1 MLKKLSVFLITGLM
15 GLTLAVG
22 QTTLKIE
29 WTGVPGQFEET
40 IKADTTSDGKQAHDI
55 YELEAGRIYLQLTE
69 LNVNSNLSIVGAA
82 PATTG
87 GMPAIIQP
95 ISNAEGA
102 SGFTGWPNGNFQV
115 YGDGTRLIVKNVI
128 LNGAAI
134 GQDFNLGSVASSRGD
149 ENRVHLD
156 NVVASHYVTFI
167 HSTYGTSSDFLFTNS
182 IAKAFTNGPGG
193 QYFGG
198 VSWGGG
204 SWMGT
209 IDTLVVENSTI
220 SNVIGEAIVV
230 YSQVDHGLINHNT
243 FANIVMGAIW
253 YRGQN
258 NMEVSNNLYYNTKS
272 HAQSTYDVSGW
283 GVWHKG
289 GAGQFMVMPEYTH
302 ADSLSLVG
310 TDTVN
315 HMARN
320 INYHHNV
327 WWHSQELTNFMTTTQ
342 PWSWPITVS
351 NITSDTTISGDDTT
365 VTFDTTSYDTTQADT
380 MLALELQS
388 LGIND
393 STKAALAQ
401 NRGVTIDA
409 TNIKADPGIKL
420 NSNYIKRQL
429 ARTLDFR
436 DDLQSNTAPFDG
448 VWWTYEP
455 DASYTSIM
463 WPVQNGIYNMS
474 YSSNSAAATAS
485 ATGGMVGDPRWFDF
499 DPKLSTDEVITPKR
513 FTLEQNYPNPF
524 NPTTTIE
531 FSLNT
536 ASPVKLTVF
545 DILGQEV
552 ATLVNEYKSV
562 GSHKIQWR
570 ANKMSSGIYY
580 YRLEADGFSKTH
592 KMVLMK

>member
-29 WTGVPGQFEET
+29 WSGVPGQFEET
-40 IKADTTSDGKQAHDI
+40 IKADTSSDGTQAHDI
-55 YELEAGRIYLQLTE
+55 YELEAGKIYLQLTE
-69 LNVNSNLSIVGAA
+69 LNVNSNIIIQGAA
-82 PATTG
+82 PAEAG
-87 GMPAIIQP
+87 GMPAVIQP
-95 ISNAEGA
+95 FANAEGA

-115 YGDGTRLIVKNVI
+115 YGNGTRLIVKNVI
-128 LNGAAI
+128 LNGAAL
-134 GQDFNLGSVASSRGD
+134 GQEFNLGSVASSRGD

-156 NVVASHYVTFI
+156 GVVASHYVTFI

-209 IDTLVVENSTI
+209 IDTLVVEHSTI

-258 NMEVSNNLYYNTKS
+258 NMTVSNNLYYNTKS

-302 ADSLSLVG
+302 KDSVSMVG
-310 TDTVN
+310 VDVVN

-320 INYHHNV
+320 INYHNNV
-327 WWHSQELTNFMTTTQ
+327 WWHSQELTDFMTKTE
-342 PWSWPITVS
+342 PWSWEVS
-351 NITSDTTISGDDTT
+351 ATSIDTT
-365 VTFDTTSYDTTQADT
+365 VSGTDTTYDTTTTITVVGDT
-380 MLALELQS
+380 MLPLEQQS
-388 LGIND
+388 LGVND
-393 STKAALAQ
+393 STKAAIAQ
-401 NRGVTIDA
+401 NRGVSIDA
-409 TNIKADPGIKL
+409 TNIKADPGIRL
-420 NSNYIKRQL
+420 SPNYIKRQL

-436 DDLQSNTAPFDG
+436 DDLKSNTAPFDG

-455 DASYTSIM
+455 DNSYISVA
-463 WPVQNGIYNMS
+463 WPVENKYYNMS
-474 YSSNSAAATAS
+474 YDKASAAATAS
-485 ATGGMVGDPRWFDF
+485 ATGGLVGDPRWFAMTE
-499 DPKLSTDEVITPKR
+499 LSVDEEVIAPKT

-524 NPTTTIE
+524 NPTTTIQ

-562 GSHKIQWR
+562 GSHKVQWR
-570 ANKMSSGIYY
+570 ANTMPSGVYY

>member
-29 WTGVPGQFEET
+29 WSGVPGQFEET
-40 IKADTTSDGKQAHDI
+40 IKADTSSDGTQAHDI
-55 YELEAGRIYLQLTE
+55 YELEAGKIYLQLTE
-69 LNVNSNLSIVGAA
+69 LNVNSNIIIQGAA
-82 PATTG
+82 PAEAG
-87 GMPAIIQP
+87 GMPAVIQP
-95 ISNAEGA
+95 FANAEGG

-115 YGDGTRLIVKNVI
+115 YGNGTRLIVKNVI
-128 LNGAAI
+128 LNGAAL
-134 GQDFNLGSVASSRGD
+134 GQEFNLGSVASSRGD

-156 NVVASHYVTFI
+156 GVVASHYVTFI

-209 IDTLVVENSTI
+209 IDTLVVEHSTI

-243 FANIVMGAIW
+243 FANIVMGALW

-258 NMEVSNNLYYNTKS
+258 NMTVSNNLYYNTKS

-302 ADSLSLVG
+302 KDSVSMVGADV
-310 TDTVN
+310 VN

-320 INYHHNV
+320 INYHNNV
-327 WWHSQELTNFMTTTQ
+327 WWHSQELTDFMTKTD
-342 PWSWPITVS
+342 PWSWEVS
-351 NITSDTTISGDDTT
+351 ATSIDTT
-365 VTFDTTSYDTTQADT
+365 VSGTDTTYDTTTTITVVGDT
-380 MLALELQS
+380 MLPLEQQS
-388 LGIND
+388 LGVND
-393 STKAALAQ
+393 STKAAIAQ
-401 NRGVTIDA
+401 NRGVSIDA
-409 TNIKADPGIKL
+409 TNIKADPGIRL
-420 NSNYIKRQL
+420 SPNYIKRQL

-436 DDLQSNTAPFDG
+436 DDLKSNTAPFDG

-455 DASYTSIM
+455 DNSYISVA
-463 WPVQNGIYNMS
+463 WPVMNKYYNMS
-474 YSSNSAAATAS
+474 YDKASAAATAS
-485 ATGGMVGDPRWFDF
+485 ATGGMVGDPRWFAMTE
-499 DPKLSTDEVITPKR
+499 LSVDEEVIAPKT

-524 NPTTTIE
+524 NPTTTIQ

-562 GSHKIQWR
+562 GSHKVQWR
-570 ANKMSSGIYY
+570 ANTMPSGVYY

>member
-29 WTGVPGQFEET
+29 WSGVPGQFEET
-40 IKADTTSDGKQAHDI
+40 IKADTSSDGTQAHDI
-55 YELEAGRIYLQLTE
+55 YELEAGKIYLQLTE
-69 LNVNSNLSIVGAA
+69 LNVNSNVIIQGAA
-82 PATTG
+82 PAEAG
-87 GMPAIIQP
+87 GMPAVIQP
-95 ISNAEGA
+95 FANAEGA

-115 YGDGTRLIVKNVI
+115 YGNGTRLIVKNVI
-128 LNGAAI
+128 LNGAAL
-134 GQDFNLGSVASSRGD
+134 GQEFNLGSVASSRGD

-156 NVVASHYVTFI
+156 GVVASHYVTFI

-209 IDTLVVENSTI
+209 IDTLVVEHSTI

-258 NMEVSNNLYYNTKS
+258 NMTVSNNLYYNTKS

-302 ADSLSLVG
+302 KDSVSMVG
-310 TDTVN
+310 VDVVS

-320 INYHHNV
+320 INYHNNV
-327 WWHSQELTNFMTTTQ
+327 WWHSQELTDFMTKTE
-342 PWSWPITVS
+342 PWSWEVS
-351 NITSDTTISGDDTT
+351 ATSIDTT
-365 VTFDTTSYDTTQADT
+365 VSGTDTTYDTTTTITVVGDT
-380 MLALELQS
+380 MLPLELQS
-388 LGIND
+388 LGVND
-393 STKAALAQ
+393 STKAAIAQ
-401 NRGVTIDA
+401 NRGVSIDA
-409 TNIKADPGIKL
+409 TNIKADPGIRL
-420 NSNYIKRQL
+420 SPNYIKTQL

-436 DDLQSNTAPFDG
+436 DDLTSNTAPFDG

-455 DASYTSIM
+455 DNSYISVA
-463 WPVQNGIYNMS
+463 WPVENKYYNMS
-474 YSSNSAAATAS
+474 YDKASAAATAS
-485 ATGGMVGDPRWFDF
+485 ATGGLVGDPRWFAMTE
-499 DPKLSTDEVITPKR
+499 LSVDEEVIAPKT

-524 NPTTTIE
+524 NPTTTIQ

-562 GSHKIQWR
+562 GSHKVQWR
-570 ANKMSSGIYY
+570 ANTMPSGVYY

>member
-29 WTGVPGQFEET
+29 WSGVPGQFEET
-40 IKADTTSDGKQAHDI
+40 LKADTSSDGTQAHDI

-69 LNVNSNLSIVGAA
+69 LNVNSSLSIVGAA
-82 PATTG
+82 PAEAG
-87 GMPAIIQP
+87 GMPAVIQP
-95 ISNAEGA
+95 FANAEGA

-115 YGDGTRLIVKNVI
+115 YGNGTRLIVKNVI
-128 LNGAAI
+128 LNGAAL
-134 GQDFNLGSVASSRGD
+134 GQEFNLGSVASSRGD

-156 NVVASHYVTFI
+156 GVVASHYVTFI

-209 IDTLVVENSTI
+209 IDTLVVEHSTI

-243 FANIVMGAIW
+243 FANVVMGAIW

-258 NMEVSNNLYYNTKS
+258 NMTVSNNLYYNTKS

-302 ADSLSLVG
+302 KDSVSMVGADV
-310 TDTVN
+310 VN

-320 INYHHNV
+320 INYHNNV
-327 WWHSQELTNFMTTTQ
+327 WWHSQELTDFMTKTE
-342 PWSWPITVS
+342 PWSWEVS
-351 NITSDTTISGDDTT
+351 ATSIDTT
-365 VTFDTTSYDTTQADT
+365 VSGTDTTYDTTTTITVVGDT
-380 MLALELQS
+380 MLPLEQQS
-388 LGIND
+388 LGVND

-401 NRGVTIDA
+401 NRGVSIDA
-409 TNIKADPGIKL
+409 TNIKADPGIRL
-420 NSNYIKRQL
+420 SPNYIKTQL

-436 DDLQSNTAPFDG
+436 DDLKSNTAPFDG

-455 DASYTSIM
+455 DNSYISVA
-463 WPVQNGIYNMS
+463 WPVENKYYNMS
-474 YSSNSAAATAS
+474 YDKASAAATAS
-485 ATGGMVGDPRWFDF
+485 ATGGLVGDPRWFAMTE
-499 DPKLSTDEVITPKR
+499 LSVDEEVIAPKT

-524 NPTTTIE
+524 NPTTTIQ

-562 GSHKIQWR
+562 GSHKVQWR
-570 ANKMSSGIYY
+570 ANTMPSGVYY

>member
-29 WTGVPGQFEET
+29 WSGVPGQFEET
-40 IKADTTSDGKQAHDI
+40 IKADTTSDGIQAHDI
-55 YELEAGRIYLQLTE
+55 YELEAGKIYLQLTE
-69 LNVNSNLSIVGAA
+69 LNVNSNIIIQGAA
-82 PATTG
+82 PAEAG
-87 GMPAIIQP
+87 GMPAVIQP
-95 ISNAEGA
+95 FANAEGA

-115 YGDGTRLIVKNVI
+115 YGNGTRLIVKNVI
-128 LNGAAI
+128 LNGAAL
-134 GQDFNLGSVASSRGD
+134 GQEFNLGSVASSRGD

-156 NVVASHYVTFI
+156 GVVASHYVTFI

-209 IDTLVVENSTI
+209 IDTLVVEHSTI

-243 FANIVMGAIW
+243 FANIVMGALW

-258 NMEVSNNLYYNTKS
+258 NMTVSNNLYYNTKS

-302 ADSLSLVG
+302 KDSVSMVGADL
-310 TDTVN
+310 VN

-320 INYHHNV
+320 INYHNNV
-327 WWHSQELTNFMTTTQ
+327 WWHSQELTDFMTKTE
-342 PWSWPITVS
+342 PWSWEVS
-351 NITSDTTISGDDTT
+351 ATSIDTT
-365 VTFDTTSYDTTQADT
+365 VSGTDTTYDTTTTITVVGDT
-380 MLALELQS
+380 MLPLEQQS
-388 LGIND
+388 LGVND
-393 STKAALAQ
+393 STKAAIAQ
-401 NRGVTIDA
+401 NRGVSIDA
-409 TNIKADPGIKL
+409 TNIKADPGIRL
-420 NSNYIKRQL
+420 SPNYIKRQL

-436 DDLQSNTAPFDG
+436 DDLKSNTAPFDG

-455 DASYTSIM
+455 DNSYISVA
-463 WPVQNGIYNMS
+463 WPVENKYYNMS
-474 YSSNSAAATAS
+474 YDKASAAATAS
-485 ATGGMVGDPRWFDF
+485 ATGGLVGDPRWFAMTE
-499 DPKLSTDEVITPKR
+499 LSVDEEVIAPKT

-524 NPTTTIE
+524 NPTTTIQ

-562 GSHKIQWR
+562 GSHKVQWR
-570 ANKMSSGIYY
+570 ANTMPSGVYY

>member
-29 WTGVPGQFEET
+29 WSGVPGQFEET
-40 IKADTTSDGKQAHDI
+40 IKADTSSDGTQAHDI
-55 YELEAGRIYLQLTE
+55 YELEAGKIYLQLTE
-69 LNVNSNLSIVGAA
+69 LNVNSNIIIQGAA
-82 PATTG
+82 PAEAG
-87 GMPAIIQP
+87 GMPAVIQP
-95 ISNAEGA
+95 FANAEGA

-115 YGDGTRLIVKNVI
+115 YGNGTRLIVKNVI
-128 LNGAAI
+128 LNGAAL
-134 GQDFNLGSVASSRGD
+134 GQEFNLGSVASSRGD

-156 NVVASHYVTFI
+156 GVVASHYVTFI

-209 IDTLVVENSTI
+209 IDTLVVEHSTI

-243 FANIVMGAIW
+243 FANIVMGALW

-258 NMEVSNNLYYNTKS
+258 NMTVSNNLYYNTKS

-302 ADSLSLVG
+302 KDSVSMVGADL
-310 TDTVN
+310 VN

-320 INYHHNV
+320 INYHNNV
-327 WWHSQELTNFMTTTQ
+327 WWHSQELTDFMTKTE
-342 PWSWPITVS
+342 PWSWEVS
-351 NITSDTTISGDDTT
+351 ATSIDTT
-365 VTFDTTSYDTTQADT
+365 VSGTDTTYDTTTTITVVGDT
-380 MLALELQS
+380 MLPLEQQS
-388 LGIND
+388 LGVND
-393 STKAALAQ
+393 STKAAIAQ
-401 NRGVTIDA
+401 NRGVSIDA
-409 TNIKADPGIKL
+409 TNIKADPGIRL
-420 NSNYIKRQL
+420 SPNYIKTQL

-436 DDLQSNTAPFDG
+436 DDLKSNTAPFDG

-455 DASYTSIM
+455 DNSYISVA
-463 WPVQNGIYNMS
+463 WPVENKYYNMS
-474 YSSNSAAATAS
+474 YDKASAAATAS
-485 ATGGMVGDPRWFDF
+485 ATGGLVGDPRWFAMTE
-499 DPKLSTDEVITPKR
+499 LSVDEEVIAPKT

-524 NPTTTIE
+524 NPTTTIQ

-562 GSHKIQWR
+562 GSHKVQWR
-570 ANKMSSGIYY
+570 ANTMPSGVYY

>member
-29 WTGVPGQFEET
+29 WSGVPGQFEET
-40 IKADTTSDGKQAHDI
+40 IKADTSSDGTQAHDI
-55 YELEAGRIYLQLTE
+55 YELEAGKIYLQLTE
-69 LNVNSNLSIVGAA
+69 LNVNSNIIIQGAA
-82 PATTG
+82 PAEAG
-87 GMPAIIQP
+87 GMPAVIQP
-95 ISNAEGA
+95 FANAEGG

-115 YGDGTRLIVKNVI
+115 YGNGTRLIVKNVI
-128 LNGAAI
+128 LNGAAL
-134 GQDFNLGSVASSRGD
+134 GQEFNLGSVASSRGD

-156 NVVASHYVTFI
+156 GVVASHYVTFI

-209 IDTLVVENSTI
+209 IDTLVVEHSTI

-258 NMEVSNNLYYNTKS
+258 NMTVSNNLYYNTKS

-302 ADSLSLVG
+302 KDSVSMVGADV
-310 TDTVN
+310 VN

-320 INYHHNV
+320 INYHNNV
-327 WWHSQELTNFMTTTQ
+327 WWHSQELTDFMTKTE
-342 PWSWPITVS
+342 PWSWEVS
-351 NITSDTTISGDDTT
+351 ATSIDTT
-365 VTFDTTSYDTTQADT
+365 VSGTDTTYDTTTTITVVGDT
-380 MLALELQS
+380 MLPLEQQS
-388 LGIND
+388 LGVND
-393 STKAALAQ
+393 STKAAIAQ
-401 NRGVTIDA
+401 NRGVSIDA
-409 TNIKADPGIKL
+409 TNIKADPGIRL
-420 NSNYIKRQL
+420 SPNYIKTQL

-436 DDLQSNTAPFDG
+436 DDLKSNTAPFDG

-455 DASYTSIM
+455 DNSYISVA
-463 WPVQNGIYNMS
+463 WPVENKYYNMS
-474 YSSNSAAATAS
+474 YDKASAAATAS
-485 ATGGMVGDPRWFDF
+485 ATGGLVGDPRWFAMTE
-499 DPKLSTDEVITPKR
+499 LSVDEEVIAPKT

-524 NPTTTIE
+524 NPTTTIQ

-562 GSHKIQWR
+562 GSHKVQWR
-570 ANKMSSGIYY
+570 ANTMPSGVYY

>member
-29 WTGVPGQFEET
+29 WSGVPGQFEET
-40 IKADTTSDGKQAHDI
+40 IKADTSSDGTQAHDI
-55 YELEAGRIYLQLTE
+55 YELEAGKIYLQLTE
-69 LNVNSNLSIVGAA
+69 LNVNSNIIIQGAA
-82 PATTG
+82 PAEAG
-87 GMPAIIQP
+87 GMPAVIQP
-95 ISNAEGA
+95 FANAEGA

-115 YGDGTRLIVKNVI
+115 YGNGTRLIVKNVI
-128 LNGAAI
+128 LNGAAL
-134 GQDFNLGSVASSRGD
+134 GQEFNLGSVASSRGD

-156 NVVASHYVTFI
+156 GVVASHYVTFI

-209 IDTLVVENSTI
+209 IDTLVVEHSTI

-243 FANIVMGAIW
+243 FANIVMGALW

-258 NMEVSNNLYYNTKS
+258 NMTVSNNLYYNTKS

-302 ADSLSLVG
+302 KDSVSMVGADV
-310 TDTVN
+310 VN

-320 INYHHNV
+320 INYHNNV
-327 WWHSQELTNFMTTTQ
+327 WWHSQELTDFMTKTE
-342 PWSWPITVS
+342 PWSWEVS
-351 NITSDTTISGDDTT
+351 ATSIDTT
-365 VTFDTTSYDTTQADT
+365 VSGTDTTYDTTTTITVVGDT
-380 MLALELQS
+380 MLPLEQQS
-388 LGIND
+388 LGVND
-393 STKAALAQ
+393 STKAAIAQ
-401 NRGVTIDA
+401 NRGVSIDA
-409 TNIKADPGIKL
+409 TNIKADPGIRL
-420 NSNYIKRQL
+420 SPNYIKRQL

-436 DDLQSNTAPFDG
+436 DDLKSNTAPFDG

-455 DASYTSIM
+455 DNSYISVA
-463 WPVQNGIYNMS
+463 WPVENKYYNMS
-474 YSSNSAAATAS
+474 YDKASAAATAS
-485 ATGGMVGDPRWFDF
+485 ATGGLVGDPRWFAMTE
-499 DPKLSTDEVITPKR
+499 LSVDEEVIAPKT

-524 NPTTTIE
+524 NPTTTIQ

-562 GSHKIQWR
+562 GSHKVQWR
-570 ANKMSSGIYY
+570 ANTMPSGVYY

>member
-29 WTGVPGQFEET
+29 WSGVPGQFEET
-40 IKADTTSDGKQAHDI
+40 IKADTSSDGTQAHDI
-55 YELEAGRIYLQLTE
+55 YELEAGKIYLQLTE
-69 LNVNSNLSIVGAA
+69 LNVNSNIIIQGAA
-82 PATTG
+82 PAEAG
-87 GMPAIIQP
+87 GMPAVIQP
-95 ISNAEGA
+95 FANAEGA

-115 YGDGTRLIVKNVI
+115 YGNGTRLIVKNVI
-128 LNGAAI
+128 LNGAAL
-134 GQDFNLGSVASSRGD
+134 GQEFNLGSVASSRGD

-156 NVVASHYVTFI
+156 GVVASHYVTFI

-209 IDTLVVENSTI
+209 IDTLVVEHSTI

-258 NMEVSNNLYYNTKS
+258 NMTVSNNLYYNTKS

-302 ADSLSLVG
+302 KDSVSMVGADV
-310 TDTVN
+310 VN

-320 INYHHNV
+320 INYHNNV
-327 WWHSQELTNFMTTTQ
+327 WWHSQELTDFMTKTE
-342 PWSWPITVS
+342 PWSWEVS
-351 NITSDTTISGDDTT
+351 ATSIDTT
-365 VTFDTTSYDTTQADT
+365 VSGTDTTYDTTTTITVVGDT
-380 MLALELQS
+380 MLPLEQQS
-388 LGIND
+388 LGVND

-401 NRGVTIDA
+401 NRGVSIDA
-409 TNIKADPGIKL
+409 TNIKADPGIRL
-420 NSNYIKRQL
+420 SPNYIKRQL

-436 DDLQSNTAPFDG
+436 DDLKSNTAPFDG

-455 DASYTSIM
+455 DNSYISVA
-463 WPVQNGIYNMS
+463 WPVENKYYNMS
-474 YSSNSAAATAS
+474 YDKASAAATAS
-485 ATGGMVGDPRWFDF
+485 ATGGLVGDPRWFAMTE
-499 DPKLSTDEVITPKR
+499 LSVDEEVIAPKT

-524 NPTTTIE
+524 NPTTTIQ

-562 GSHKIQWR
+562 GSHKVQWR
-570 ANKMSSGIYY
+570 ANTMPSGVYY

>member
-1 MLKKLSVFLITGLM
+1 M

-29 WTGVPGQFEET
+29 WSGVPGQFEET
-40 IKADTTSDGKQAHDI
+40 IKADTSSDGTQAHDI
-55 YELEAGRIYLQLTE
+55 YELEAGKIYLQLTE
-69 LNVNSNLSIVGAA
+69 LNVNSNIIIQGAA
-82 PATTG
+82 PAEAG
-87 GMPAIIQP
+87 GMPAVIQP
-95 ISNAEGA
+95 FANAEGA

-115 YGDGTRLIVKNVI
+115 YGNGTRLIVKNVI
-128 LNGAAI
+128 LNGAAL
-134 GQDFNLGSVASSRGD
+134 GQEFNLGSVASSRGD

-156 NVVASHYVTFI
+156 GVVASHYVTFI

-209 IDTLVVENSTI
+209 IDTLVVEHSTI

-258 NMEVSNNLYYNTKS
+258 NMTVSNNLYYNTKS

-302 ADSLSLVG
+302 KDSVSMVGADV
-310 TDTVN
+310 VN

-320 INYHHNV
+320 INYHNNV
-327 WWHSQELTNFMTTTQ
+327 WWHSQELTDFMTKTE
-342 PWSWPITVS
+342 PWSWEVS
-351 NITSDTTISGDDTT
+351 ATSIDTT
-365 VTFDTTSYDTTQADT
+365 VSGTDTTYDTTTTITVVGDT
-380 MLALELQS
+380 MLPLEQQS
-388 LGIND
+388 LGVND
-393 STKAALAQ
+393 STKAAIAQ
-401 NRGVTIDA
+401 NRGVSIDA
-409 TNIKADPGIKL
+409 TNIKADPGIRL
-420 NSNYIKRQL
+420 SPNYIKRQL

-436 DDLQSNTAPFDG
+436 DDLKSNTAPFDG

-455 DASYTSIM
+455 DNSYISVA
-463 WPVQNGIYNMS
+463 WPVENKYYNMS
-474 YSSNSAAATAS
+474 YDKASAAATAS
-485 ATGGMVGDPRWFDF
+485 ATGGLVGDPRWFAMTE
-499 DPKLSTDEVITPKR
+499 LSVDEEVIAPKT

-524 NPTTTIE
+524 NPTTTIQ

-562 GSHKIQWR
+562 GSHKVQWR
-570 ANKMSSGIYY
+570 ANTMPSGVYY

>member
-29 WTGVPGQFEET
+29 WSGVPGQFEET
-40 IKADTTSDGKQAHDI
+40 IKADTTSDGIQAHDI
-55 YELEAGRIYLQLTE
+55 YELEAGKIYLQLTE
-69 LNVNSNLSIVGAA
+69 LNVNSNIIIQGAA
-82 PATTG
+82 PAEAG
-87 GMPAIIQP
+87 GMPAVIQP
-95 ISNAEGA
+95 FANAEGA

-115 YGDGTRLIVKNVI
+115 YGNGTRLIVKNVI
-128 LNGAAI
+128 LNGAAL
-134 GQDFNLGSVASSRGD
+134 GQEFNLGSVASSRGD

-156 NVVASHYVTFI
+156 GVVASHYVTFI

-209 IDTLVVENSTI
+209 IDTLVVEHSTI

-243 FANIVMGAIW
+243 FANIVMGALW

-258 NMEVSNNLYYNTKS
+258 NMTVSNNLYYNTKS

-302 ADSLSLVG
+302 KDSVSMVGADV
-310 TDTVN
+310 VN

-320 INYHHNV
+320 INYHNNV
-327 WWHSQELTNFMTTTQ
+327 WWHSQELTDFMTKTE
-342 PWSWPITVS
+342 PWSWEVS
-351 NITSDTTISGDDTT
+351 ATSIDTT
-365 VTFDTTSYDTTQADT
+365 VSGTDTTYDTTTTITVVGDT
-380 MLALELQS
+380 MLPLEQQS
-388 LGIND
+388 LGVND
-393 STKAALAQ
+393 STKAAIAQ
-401 NRGVTIDA
+401 NRGVSIDA
-409 TNIKADPGIKL
+409 TNIKADPGIRL
-420 NSNYIKRQL
+420 SPNYIKRQL

-436 DDLQSNTAPFDG
+436 DDLKSNTAPFDG

-455 DASYTSIM
+455 DNSYISVA
-463 WPVQNGIYNMS
+463 WPVENKYYNMS
-474 YSSNSAAATAS
+474 YDKASAAATAS
-485 ATGGMVGDPRWFDF
+485 ATGGLVGDPRWFAMTE
-499 DPKLSTDEVITPKR
+499 LSVDEEVIAPKT

-524 NPTTTIE
+524 NPTTTIQ

-562 GSHKIQWR
+562 GSHKVQWR
-570 ANKMSSGIYY
+570 ANTMPSGVYY

>member
-29 WTGVPGQFEET
+29 WSGVPGQFEET
-40 IKADTTSDGKQAHDI
+40 IKADTSSDGTQAHDI
-55 YELEAGRIYLQLTE
+55 YELEAGKIYLQLTE
-69 LNVNSNLSIVGAA
+69 LNVNSNIIIQGAA
-82 PATTG
+82 PAEAG
-87 GMPAIIQP
+87 GMPAVIQP
-95 ISNAEGA
+95 FANAEGA

-115 YGDGTRLIVKNVI
+115 YGNGTRLIVKNVI
-128 LNGAAI
+128 LNGAAL
-134 GQDFNLGSVASSRGD
+134 GQEFNLGSVASSRGD

-156 NVVASHYVTFI
+156 GVVASHYVTFI

-209 IDTLVVENSTI
+209 IDTLVVEHSTI

-258 NMEVSNNLYYNTKS
+258 NMTVSNNLYYNTKS

-302 ADSLSLVG
+302 KDSVSMVGADL
-310 TDTVN
+310 VN

-320 INYHHNV
+320 INYHNNV
-327 WWHSQELTNFMTTTQ
+327 WWHSQELTDFMTKTD
-342 PWSWPITVS
+342 PWSWEVS
-351 NITSDTTISGDDTT
+351 ATSIDTT
-365 VTFDTTSYDTTQADT
+365 VSGTDTTYDTTTTITVVGDT
-380 MLALELQS
+380 MLPLEQQS
-388 LGIND
+388 LGVND
-393 STKAALAQ
+393 STKAAIAQ
-401 NRGVTIDA
+401 NRGVSIDA
-409 TNIKADPGIKL
+409 TNIKADPGIRL
-420 NSNYIKRQL
+420 SPNYIKRQL

-436 DDLQSNTAPFDG
+436 DDLKSNTAPFDG

-455 DASYTSIM
+455 DNSYISVA
-463 WPVQNGIYNMS
+463 WPVENKYYNMS
-474 YSSNSAAATAS
+474 YDKASAAATAS
-485 ATGGMVGDPRWFDF
+485 ATGGLVGDPRWFAMTE
-499 DPKLSTDEVITPKR
+499 LSVDEEVIAPKT

-524 NPTTTIE
+524 NPTTTIQ

-562 GSHKIQWR
+562 GSHKVQWR
-570 ANKMSSGIYY
+570 ANTMPSGVYY

>member
-29 WTGVPGQFEET
+29 WSGVPGQFEET
-40 IKADTTSDGKQAHDI
+40 IKADTTSDGIQAHDI
-55 YELEAGRIYLQLTE
+55 YELEAGKIYLQLTE
-69 LNVNSNLSIVGAA
+69 LNVNSNIIIQGAA
-82 PATTG
+82 PAEAG
-87 GMPAIIQP
+87 GMPAVIQP
-95 ISNAEGA
+95 FANAEGA

-115 YGDGTRLIVKNVI
+115 YGNGTRLIVKNVI
-128 LNGAAI
+128 LNGAAL
-134 GQDFNLGSVASSRGD
+134 GQEFNLGSVASSRGD

-156 NVVASHYVTFI
+156 GVVASHYVTFI

-209 IDTLVVENSTI
+209 IDTLVVEHSTI

-258 NMEVSNNLYYNTKS
+258 NMTVSNNLYYNTKS

-302 ADSLSLVG
+302 KDSVSMVGADV
-310 TDTVN
+310 VN

-320 INYHHNV
+320 INYHNNV
-327 WWHSQELTNFMTTTQ
+327 WWHSQELTDFMTKTE
-342 PWSWPITVS
+342 PWSWEVS
-351 NITSDTTISGDDTT
+351 ATSIDTT
-365 VTFDTTSYDTTQADT
+365 VSGTDTTYDTTTTITVVGDT
-380 MLALELQS
+380 MLPLEQQS
-388 LGIND
+388 LGVND
-393 STKAALAQ
+393 STKAAIAQ
-401 NRGVTIDA
+401 NRGVSIDA
-409 TNIKADPGIKL
+409 TNIKADPGIRL
-420 NSNYIKRQL
+420 SPNYIKRQL

-436 DDLQSNTAPFDG
+436 DDLKSNTAPFDG

-455 DASYTSIM
+455 DNSYISVA
-463 WPVQNGIYNMS
+463 WPVENKYYNMS
-474 YSSNSAAATAS
+474 YDKASAAATAS
-485 ATGGMVGDPRWFDF
+485 ATGGLVGDPRWFAMTE
-499 DPKLSTDEVITPKR
+499 LSVDEEVIAPKT

-524 NPTTTIE
+524 NPTTTIQ

-562 GSHKIQWR
+562 GSHKVQWR
-570 ANKMSSGIYY
+570 ANTMPSGVYY

>member
-1 MLKKLSVFLITGLM
+1 
-15 GLTLAVG
+15 
-22 QTTLKIE
+22 
-29 WTGVPGQFEET
+29 
-40 IKADTTSDGKQAHDI
+40 
-55 YELEAGRIYLQLTE
+55 
-69 LNVNSNLSIVGAA
+69 
-82 PATTG
+82 
-87 GMPAIIQP
+87 MPAVIQP
-95 ISNAEGA
+95 FANAEGA

-115 YGDGTRLIVKNVI
+115 YGEGTRLTVQNVI
-128 LNGAAI
+128 LNGAAL
-134 GQDFNLGSVASSRGD
+134 GQEFNLGSVVTSRGN

-156 NVVASHYVTFI
+156 GVVASHYVTFI
-167 HSTYGTSSDFLFTNS
+167 HSTFGTSSDFLFTNS

-198 VSWGGG
+198 VTWGGG

-209 IDTLVVENSTI
+209 IDTLVIEHSTI

-230 YSQVDHGLINHNT
+230 YSQVDYGLVNHNT
-243 FANIVMGAIW
+243 FANIVMGALW

-258 NMEVSNNLYYNTKS
+258 NITVSNNLYYNTKS
-272 HAQSTYDVSGW
+272 YAQSTYDVSGW

-302 ADSLSLVG
+302 KDSVSMVGADV
-310 TDTVN
+310 VN

-320 INYHHNV
+320 INYHNNV
-327 WWHSQELTNFMTTTQ
+327 WWHSQELTDFMTKTE
-342 PWSWPITVS
+342 PWSWEVS
-351 NITSDTTISGDDTT
+351 ATSIDTT
-365 VTFDTTSYDTTQADT
+365 VSGTDTTYDTTTTITVVGDT
-380 MLALELQS
+380 MLPLELQS
-388 LGIND
+388 LGVND
-393 STKAALAQ
+393 STKAAIAQ
-401 NRGVTIDA
+401 NRGVSIDA
-409 TNIKADPGIKL
+409 TNIKANPGIRL
-420 NSNYIKRQL
+420 SPNYIKTQL

-436 DDLQSNTAPFDG
+436 DDLKSNTAPFDG

-455 DASYTSIM
+455 DNSYIAVA
-463 WPVQNGIYNMS
+463 WPVMNKYYNMS
-474 YSSNSAAATAS
+474 YDKASAAATAS
-485 ATGGMVGDPRWFDF
+485 ATGGLVGDPRWFAMTE
-499 DPKLSTDEVITPKR
+499 LSVDEEVIAPKT

-524 NPTTTIE
+524 NPTTTIQ

-562 GSHKIQWR
+562 GSHKVQWR
-570 ANKMSSGIYY
+570 ANTMPSGVYY

>member
-29 WTGVPGQFEET
+29 WSGVPGQFEET
-40 IKADTTSDGKQAHDI
+40 IKADTSSDGTQAHDI
-55 YELEAGRIYLQLTE
+55 YELEAGKIYLQLTE
-69 LNVNSNLSIVGAA
+69 LNVNSNIIIQGAA
-82 PATTG
+82 PAEAG
-87 GMPAIIQP
+87 GMPAVIQP
-95 ISNAEGA
+95 FANAEGA

-115 YGDGTRLIVKNVI
+115 YGNGTRLIVKNVI
-128 LNGAAI
+128 LNGAAL
-134 GQDFNLGSVASSRGD
+134 GQEFNLGSVASSRVD

-156 NVVASHYVTFI
+156 GVVASHYVTFI

-209 IDTLVVENSTI
+209 IDTLVVEHSTI

-243 FANIVMGAIW
+243 FANIVMGALW

-258 NMEVSNNLYYNTKS
+258 NMTVSNNLYYNTKS

-302 ADSLSLVG
+302 KDSVSMVGADV
-310 TDTVN
+310 VN

-320 INYHHNV
+320 INYHNNV
-327 WWHSQELTNFMTTTQ
+327 WWHSQELTDFMTKTE
-342 PWSWPITVS
+342 PWSWEVS
-351 NITSDTTISGDDTT
+351 ATSIDTT
-365 VTFDTTSYDTTQADT
+365 VSGTDTTYDTTTTITVVGDT
-380 MLALELQS
+380 MLPLEQQS
-388 LGIND
+388 LGVND
-393 STKAALAQ
+393 STKAAIAQ
-401 NRGVTIDA
+401 NRGVSIDA
-409 TNIKADPGIKL
+409 TNIKADPGIRL
-420 NSNYIKRQL
+420 SPNYIKRQL

-436 DDLQSNTAPFDG
+436 DDLKSNTAPFDG

-455 DASYTSIM
+455 DNSYISVA
-463 WPVQNGIYNMS
+463 WPVENKYYNMS
-474 YSSNSAAATAS
+474 YDKASAAATAS
-485 ATGGMVGDPRWFDF
+485 ATGGLVGDPRWFAMTE
-499 DPKLSTDEVITPKR
+499 LSVDEEVIAPKT

-524 NPTTTIE
+524 NPTTTIQ

-552 ATLVNEYKSV
+552 TTLVNEYKSV
-562 GSHKIQWR
+562 GSHKVQWR
-570 ANKMSSGIYY
+570 ANTMPSGVYY

>member
-1 MLKKLSVFLITGLM
+1 M

-29 WTGVPGQFEET
+29 WSGVPGQFEET
-40 IKADTTSDGKQAHDI
+40 IKADTSSDGTQAHDI
-55 YELEAGRIYLQLTE
+55 YELEAGKIYLQLTE
-69 LNVNSNLSIVGAA
+69 LNVNSNIIIQGAA
-82 PATTG
+82 PAEAG
-87 GMPAIIQP
+87 GMPAVIQP
-95 ISNAEGA
+95 FANAEGA

-115 YGDGTRLIVKNVI
+115 YGNGTRLIVKNVI
-128 LNGAAI
+128 LNGAAL
-134 GQDFNLGSVASSRGD
+134 GQEFNLGSVASSRGD

-156 NVVASHYVTFI
+156 GVVASHYVTFI

-209 IDTLVVENSTI
+209 IDTLVVEHSTI

-258 NMEVSNNLYYNTKS
+258 NMTVSNNLYYNTKS

-302 ADSLSLVG
+302 KDSVSMVGADV
-310 TDTVN
+310 VN

-320 INYHHNV
+320 INYHNNV
-327 WWHSQELTNFMTTTQ
+327 WWHSQELTDFMTKTE
-342 PWSWPITVS
+342 PWSWEVS
-351 NITSDTTISGDDTT
+351 ATSIDTT
-365 VTFDTTSYDTTQADT
+365 VSGTDTTYDTTTTITVVGDT
-380 MLALELQS
+380 MLPLEQQS
-388 LGIND
+388 LGVND
-393 STKAALAQ
+393 STKAAIAQ
-401 NRGVTIDA
+401 NRGVSIDA
-409 TNIKADPGIKL
+409 TNIKADPGIRL
-420 NSNYIKRQL
+420 SPNYIKTQL

-436 DDLQSNTAPFDG
+436 DDLKSNTAPFDG

-455 DASYTSIM
+455 DNSYISVA
-463 WPVQNGIYNMS
+463 WPVENKYYNMS
-474 YSSNSAAATAS
+474 YDKASAAATAS
-485 ATGGMVGDPRWFDF
+485 ATGGLVGDPRWFAMTE
-499 DPKLSTDEVITPKR
+499 LSVDEEVIAPKT

-524 NPTTTIE
+524 NPTTTIQ

-562 GSHKIQWR
+562 GSHKVQWR
-570 ANKMSSGIYY
+570 ANTMPSGVYY